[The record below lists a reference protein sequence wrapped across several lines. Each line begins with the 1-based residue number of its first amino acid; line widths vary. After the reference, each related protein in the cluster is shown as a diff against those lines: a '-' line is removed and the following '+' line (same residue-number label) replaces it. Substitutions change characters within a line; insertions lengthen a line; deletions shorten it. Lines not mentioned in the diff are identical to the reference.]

1 MDRSMD
7 FSFITPSEPRQGYRY
22 SVGQWEAQRPTV
34 WRLYIEENRTTGDIV
49 SFLDDAGFVVT

>member
-1 MDRSMD
+1 MD
-7 FSFITPSEPRQGYRY
+7 FSFITPSEPRQGCRY
-22 SVGQWEAQRPTV
+22 SVRQWEAQRPTV